1 MKIPIHATFAKA
13 LFGGLY
19 VIVYLENSDNFLLS
33 DNPMLFRVAGYAVFS
48 VNFVYSGV
56 NLSGNSLNFGF
67 LFEVV

>member
-1 MKIPIHATFAKA
+1 
-13 LFGGLY
+13 
-19 VIVYLENSDNFLLS
+19 
-33 DNPMLFRVAGYAVFS
+33 MLFRVAGYAVFS